1 MGTLVTVVCTIVTN
15 MLHSRPN
22 TLYENISGFHLAEC
36 CFEKR
41 DIVLKT
47 GYFCLLSTSG
57 LS

>member
-15 MLHSRPN
+15 VPSRPN

-41 DIVLKT
+41 DIVLKA
-47 GYFCLLSTSG
+47 GYFCLLSSSG